1 MKLYLLYATATH
13 GEACEL
19 AKLLDRR
26 VGAGI
31 AKVGRPEPGILESP
45 CRYMVLTTSETL
57 AKNRELIDGVRAAVK
72 PPRYPLLAKIGD
84 RFFDALINFLAALT
98 RLFATLKGARNAD

>member
-26 VGAGI
+26 AGVSGTL
-31 AKVGRPEPGILESP
+31 KVARPEPGILESP
-45 CRYMVLTTSETL
+45 YRYMVLTTSETL

-72 PPRYPLLAKIGD
+72 PPRFPLLAKIGD
-84 RFFDALINFLAALT
+84 RLFDALVDCLEALARHN
-98 RLFATLKGARNAD
+98 RLC